1 MAESRALTQA
11 EIDALL
17 NQMPDASGAGGDVD
31 PAASGVPVV
40 SADRPLARLIKAYDF
55 RRPDKFSKEQWHTLQ
70 SMHDTF
76 ARQIGAAFSS
86 RLREL
91 ITVRLSSI
99 EQGLYEEWQ
108 SQVPGQTVCYVL
120 SMAPLDGNVVLEFST
135 DFAAD
140 VVDRLL
146 GGTGLLVP
154 RDRELGEV
162 EIALLRSFGRA
173 IVNTLEDMWGAITPI
188 QVELKDISMDA
199 GLVQIAGAND
209 VVVTALFEVGIGSRL
224 GAMSICLP
232 YTVIEPVAP
241 SLSAQIWR
249 TNGASR
255 HDPRVR
261 AVVERLLRDAPLELA
276 VEVGSATVPVA
287 TILEMREGDTLLLE
301 RRSGGALPLL
311 VDGHP
316 RFWCRPGI
324 VANQV
329 AVRISE
335 VIAVEEPDKDGPAL
349 TIGAIKFAEGVLD
362 PTRPAPPSI
371 IPAALMAA
379 PVPAAVEPMP
389 APAVAPAVPA
399 LNEYQEA
406 ASA

>member
-17 NQMPDASGAGGDVD
+17 NQMPDPTGGAGGDVD
-31 PAASGVPVV
+31 TAAPGAPLPA
-40 SADRPLARLIKAYDF
+40 ADRPLARLIKAYDF

-76 ARQIGAAFSS
+76 ARQVSAAFSS
-86 RLREL
+86 RLRAL
-91 ITVRLSSI
+91 VTVRLSSI

-120 SMAPLDGNVVLEFST
+120 SMAPLDGNLVLEFST

-154 RDRELGEV
+154 RDREIGEIEV
-162 EIALLRSFGRA
+162 ALLRSFGRA
-173 IVNTLEDMWGAITPI
+173 VVNTLEDMWSTITPV
-188 QVELKDISMDA
+188 QVELKDIGLDA

-209 VVVTALFEVGIGSRL
+209 VVVTALFEVGIGNRL

-232 YTVIEPVAP
+232 YTVIEPLAP
-241 SLSAQIWR
+241 NLSAQLWR
-249 TNGASR
+249 QSGNSR

-261 AVVERLLRDAPLELA
+261 AVIETSLRNTQLEVVVEA
-276 VEVGSATVPVA
+276 GSATVPVA
-287 TILEMREGDTLLLE
+287 TVLEMREGDTLLLE
-301 RRSGGALPLL
+301 RRINEPLPVL
-311 VDGHP
+311 VDGRP
-316 RFWCRPGI
+316 RFWCRPG
-324 VANQV
+324 VVSGNV
-329 AVRISE
+329 AVRITES
-335 VIAVEEPDKDGPAL
+335 IEPEAGVVDDAAL
-349 TIGAIKFAEGVLD
+349 TIGAMKFAESS
-362 PTRPAPPSI
+362 AHAAQ
-371 IPAALMAA
+371 PAAQTATTIVASDKRDPITDGIAA
-379 PVPAAVEPMP
+379 AGSLTVPVP
-389 APAVAPAVPA
+389 
-399 LNEYQEA
+399 NEYEEA

>member
-17 NQMPDASGAGGDVD
+17 NQMPDASGGGGDVD
-31 PAASGVPVV
+31 SPSPGVTNLNG
-40 SADRPLARLIKAYDF
+40 DRPLARLIKAYDF

-76 ARQIGAAFSS
+76 ARQVGAAFSS
-86 RLREL
+86 RLRAL
-91 ITVRLSSI
+91 VTVRLSSI

-120 SMAPLDGNVVLEFST
+120 SMAPLDGNIVLEFST

-154 RDRELGEV
+154 REREIGEV

-173 IVNTLEDMWGAITPI
+173 VVNTLEDMWSAITPV
-188 QVELKDISMDA
+188 QVELKDIAMDA
-199 GLVQIAGAND
+199 GLVQIAGANE
-209 VVVTALFEVGIGSRL
+209 VVVTALFEVGIGNRL

-232 YTVIEPVAP
+232 YTVIEPIAA

-249 TNGASR
+249 HIGGSR

-261 AVVERLLRDAPLELA
+261 AVVESLLRTAPLELA
-276 VEVGSATVPVA
+276 VEAGSATVPVA

-301 RRSGGALPLL
+301 RRVGEVLPLL
-311 VDGHP
+311 VDGRP

-324 VANQV
+324 VSNQV
-329 AVRISE
+329 AVRITE
-335 VIAVEEPDKDGPAL
+335 VIASYEPVSDAPAL
-349 TIGAIKFAEGVLD
+349 TIGAMKFAGEPVETSQSL
-362 PTRPAPPSI
+362 
-371 IPAALMAA
+371 AAVPAA
-379 PVPAAVEPMP
+379 PVS
-389 APAVAPAVPA
+389 AVAVTGPP
-399 LNEYQEA
+399 LNEHEEA